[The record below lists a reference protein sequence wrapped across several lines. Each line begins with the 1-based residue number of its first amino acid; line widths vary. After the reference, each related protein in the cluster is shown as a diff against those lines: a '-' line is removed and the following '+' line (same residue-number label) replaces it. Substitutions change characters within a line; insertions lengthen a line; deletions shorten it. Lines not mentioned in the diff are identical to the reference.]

1 MATTNPTNSAN
12 TQVNSQLV
20 QDPLYLHPSEGPGS
34 LVVHEKLIGAQNYQK
49 RLMEIGLSTKRKL
62 GFVRGTV
69 VRMVDPIQA
78 ELWDT
83 CNNVVISWIIN
94 SVSDS
99 IAKSIMFVGTASEI
113 WNQLENRFALSNGSR
128 KYKLTKD
135 IYSVKQNG
143 GSVSE
148 YYTRMKCIWEELDS
162 MTQLPV
168 LTNITPEVRNFLN
181 ALNSH
186 KSELRLFQFLN
197 GLDEYL
203 SPQRSQILLMN
214 PLPTVENACS
224 LLQQE
229 ESQQELNQNSSSS
242 IEITA
247 LYSKSDLKD
256 KCSICGFKWH
266 PPERCWEKVGYPSW
280 HPKFKQSKLKGNT
293 GNGSKGY
300 PVVKGGQY
308 NRKIAATAEGAN
320 IMFTPQQFQQLM
332 KNLPKFDLQGNNSD
346 EELDHSFAAGKFCL
360 LAAASL
366 LVNYWIFDTGATD
379 HITPILQNLINAIKL
394 LFSPKINLPN
404 GITSAITHTGTVKL
418 NTNLVLKDTLVVPSF
433 KFSLLSV
440 PKLTKDSNCFVTFYP
455 KFCVVQDLT
464 TKKVLALGK
473 ERAGLYLLL
482 NIPLKSIDARLQS
495 LMVSTCAS
503 ASFLSY
509 PASFAS
515 MLNKAITTCNQSYS
529 LWHLRLGHISDS
541 KLKHVSGISNSNDKT
556 NIVSCLSC
564 PMAKFT
570 KLPYNLSESHALDIF
585 ELIHIDIWGPY
596 KVETNGSKK
605 YFLTIVDDCSR
616 VTWTYLLTH
625 KSDSFT
631 VLKSF
636 ISFVSKQ
643 FDKHVKTVRSDN
655 ALEFVKGPCHSY
667 LTEHGIVH
675 QTSCVDRPQQNA
687 RVERKHRHILEI
699 ARALRF
705 HSHLPLHYWGDCVIT
720 ATYLINRMPSSVLQ
734 NKTPYEALMKHVPK
748 YDHLRVFGCFAMA
761 SNPSR
766 VSDKFSLRGV
776 PCVFLGYPQHKKG
789 YKLVNLLDQT
799 TFVSRDVTFYE
810 DIFPYSSASI
820 SKFLKPLPCI
830 LPHSPNPIS
839 FDEFIST
846 TTSQSGASNESVPI
860 TSHEDNSNDQR
871 EPVTTDN
878 QASSSVNSAP
888 VRKSSRPSKP
898 PTWVKDYVTKLSH
911 VSMANQ
917 VCTPQLHSQF
927 QDFICALVSTS
938 DPCKFKDAVQDSA
951 WCEAMNAEIKA
962 LEDNDTWELTTLPKG
977 KKAIGSHWIY
987 KTKLKADGAVERKKA
1002 RLVAEGNRQR
1012 KGVDFEET
1020 FAPVAKMVTV
1030 RSLLTVAAMNGWE
1043 TCQMDVSNA
1052 FLHGDL
1058 LEEVYMRLPPGYIG
1072 KGECVQN
1079 VSNTSPYVCKLKKSL
1094 YGLKQAP
1101 RQWFFKLSQALLSFG
1116 YQQSKADYSLF
1127 TKKDT
1132 SSFTAI
1138 LVYVDDLLITGS
1150 DSSQIQKLKDQL
1162 STTFHMKDLGPLNYF
1177 LGIEVTRADQGIFIS
1192 QKKYALDLLTEY
1204 GVLNAKPYKLPK
1216 DPNLK
1221 LQADVGSP
1229 LSDPEPYRRLIGKLI
1244 YLTVTRPDIC
1254 YTVQL
1259 LSQFMQNPT
1268 SIHMQAA
1275 KHLLRYLLNSPGQG
1289 VVLTHKSA
1297 AHLTAYCDSD
1307 WASCPMSRRS
1317 TTGYCILL
1325 GDSPISWKSKKQ
1337 AVVARSS
1344 AEAEYRAMALTC
1356 CEVTWVV
1363 SLLKDLGLSDL
1374 GPVDLHCDNQAAL
1387 HIAANPVFHARTK
1400 HIEVDCHFV
1409 RDQIKAGL
1417 IRPSYVNT
1425 KLQLA
1430 DVFTKV
1436 VSVDQH
1442 KILLSKLGVSS
1453 SLHSQLEGE
1462 YGSKIEQEDHGHT

>member
-1 MATTNPTNSAN
+1 MAPTNLTNSAN
-12 TQVNSQLV
+12 TQVNPQLV

-34 LVVHEKLIGAQNYQK
+34 LVVHEKLIGAQNYRSWK
-49 RLMEIGLSTKRKL
+49 RSMEIGLSTKRKL

-69 VRMVDPIQA
+69 FRMVDPIQA

-83 CNNVVISWIIN
+83 CNNV
-94 SVSDS
+94 
-99 IAKSIMFVGTASEI
+99 
-113 WNQLENRFALSNGSR
+113 
-128 KYKLTKD
+128 
-135 IYSVKQNG
+135 
-143 GSVSE
+143 
-148 YYTRMKCIWEELDS
+148 
-162 MTQLPV
+162 
-168 LTNITPEVRNFLN
+168 
-181 ALNSH
+181 
-186 KSELRLFQFLN
+186 FLN

-214 PLPTVENACS
+214 PLPIVKNACS

-242 IEITA
+242 IEMTA

-266 PPERCWEKVGYPSW
+266 PPERCWEK
-280 HPKFKQSKLKGNT
+280 
-293 GNGSKGY
+293 
-300 PVVKGGQY
+300 
-308 NRKIAATAEGAN
+308 
-320 IMFTPQQFQQLM
+320 
-332 KNLPKFDLQGNNSD
+332 GNNSD
-346 EELDHSFAAGKFCL
+346 EELDHSFDA
-360 LAAASL
+360 
-366 LVNYWIFDTGATD
+366 
-379 HITPILQNLINAIKL
+379 
-394 LFSPKINLPN
+394 
-404 GITSAITHTGTVKL
+404 AITHTGTVQL
-418 NTNLVLKDTLVVPSF
+418 NTNLVLKDTLVVHFF

-440 PKLTKDSNCFVTFYP
+440 LKLTKDSNCFVTFYP

-515 MLNKAITTCNQSYS
+515 MLNKVVTTY
-529 LWHLRLGHISDS
+529 
-541 KLKHVSGISNSNDKT
+541 
-556 NIVSCLSC
+556 
-564 PMAKFT
+564 
-570 KLPYNLSESHALDIF
+570 
-585 ELIHIDIWGPY
+585 
-596 KVETNGSKK
+596 
-605 YFLTIVDDCSR
+605 DCSR
-616 VTWTYLLTH
+616 ITWTYLLTY

-643 FDKHVKTVRSDN
+643 FEKHVKTIRSDN

-667 LTEHGIVH
+667 LTEHWIVY

-687 RVERKHRHILEI
+687 RVERKHRHILKI
-699 ARALRF
+699 ARALIF

-720 ATYLINRMPSSVLQ
+720 ATYLISRMPSSVLQ
-734 NKTPYEALMKHVPK
+734 NKTPYEDLIKHVPK
-748 YDHLRVFGCFAMA
+748 YDHVRVFGCFAMA
-761 SNPSR
+761 SNTSR
-766 VSDKFSLRGV
+766 VSDKVSPRGV
-776 PCVFLGYPQHKKG
+776 PCLFLGYPQHKKR

-820 SKFLKPLPCI
+820 SKFLKPLPCT
-830 LPHSPNPIS
+830 LPYSPNPIS
-839 FDEFIST
+839 FDEFVST
-846 TTSQSGASNESVPI
+846 TTSQSGASNESIPI
-860 TSHEDNSNDQR
+860 ANHEDNSNDQR

-878 QASSSVNSAP
+878 QASLSANFGP

-938 DPCKFKDAVQDSA
+938 VLCKFKDVVQDSA

-962 LEDNDTWELTTLPKG
+962 LEDNDTLELTTLLKG
-977 KKAIGSHWIY
+977 KKAI
-987 KTKLKADGAVERKKA
+987 
-1002 RLVAEGNRQR
+1002 AEGNRQR

-1020 FAPVAKMVTV
+1020 FAPVTKMVTV
-1030 RSLLTVAAMNGWE
+1030 RSLLKVAAMNGWE
-1043 TCQMDVSNA
+1043 TCEMDVSNA

-1058 LEEVYMRLPPGYIG
+1058 LEEVYMILHPG
-1072 KGECVQN
+1072 
-1079 VSNTSPYVCKLKKSL
+1079 
-1094 YGLKQAP
+1094 
-1101 RQWFFKLSQALLSFG
+1101 
-1116 YQQSKADYSLF
+1116 
-1127 TKKDT
+1127 
-1132 SSFTAI
+1132 
-1138 LVYVDDLLITGS
+1138 
-1150 DSSQIQKLKDQL
+1150 
-1162 STTFHMKDLGPLNYF
+1162 
-1177 LGIEVTRADQGIFIS
+1177 ADQGIFIS

-1221 LQADVGSP
+1221 LQANVGSP
-1229 LSDPEPYRRLIGKLI
+1229 LFDPEPYKRLI
-1244 YLTVTRPDIC
+1244 
-1254 YTVQL
+1254 
-1259 LSQFMQNPT
+1259 
-1268 SIHMQAA
+1268 
-1275 KHLLRYLLNSPGQG
+1275 
-1289 VVLTHKSA
+1289 
-1297 AHLTAYCDSD
+1297 
-1307 WASCPMSRRS
+1307 
-1317 TTGYCILL
+1317 
-1325 GDSPISWKSKKQ
+1325 
-1337 AVVARSS
+1337 VVARSL
-1344 AEAEYRAMALTC
+1344 AEAEYKAMALTC

-1387 HIAANPVFHARTK
+1387 HTAANPIFHARTK
-1400 HIEVDCHFV
+1400 HVEVDCHFV

-1417 IRPSYVNT
+1417 IKPSYVNT

-1442 KILLSKLGVSS
+1442 KTLLSKLGVSS
-1453 SLHSQLEGE
+1453 S
-1462 YGSKIEQEDHGHT
+1462 

>member
-1 MATTNPTNSAN
+1 
-12 TQVNSQLV
+12 
-20 QDPLYLHPSEGPGS
+20 
-34 LVVHEKLIGAQNYQK
+34 
-49 RLMEIGLSTKRKL
+49 MEIGLSTKRKL
-62 GFVRGTV
+62 GFVRGTIV
-69 VRMVDPIQA
+69 GMVDPIQA

-83 CNNVVISWIIN
+83 CNNVVIYWIIN

-99 IAKSIMFVGTASEI
+99 IAKSIIFVGTASEI

-186 KSELRLFQFLN
+186 KSELGLFQFLN

-203 SPQRSQILLMN
+203 SPQRSQKILMN
-214 PLPTVENACS
+214 PLPIVENACS

-242 IEITA
+242 IKMTA

-266 PPERCWEKVGYPSW
+266 PPERCWEK
-280 HPKFKQSKLKGNT
+280 
-293 GNGSKGY
+293 
-300 PVVKGGQY
+300 
-308 NRKIAATAEGAN
+308 
-320 IMFTPQQFQQLM
+320 
-332 KNLPKFDLQGNNSD
+332 GNNSD
-346 EELDHSFAAGKFCL
+346 EELDHSFAAGKFGL
-360 LAAASL
+360 LAAASFAFGE
-366 LVNYWIFDTGATD
+366 VMYTPPNDAFSFDEIG
-379 HITPILQNLINAIKL
+379 LIVSKHDLIKSGRRDMS
-394 LFSPKINLPN
+394 FPS
-404 GITSAITHTGTVKL
+404 KL
-418 NTNLVLKDTLVVPSF
+418 IDLHG
-433 KFSLLSV
+433 
-440 PKLTKDSNCFVTFYP
+440 LT
-455 KFCVVQDLT
+455 DLT
-464 TKKVLALGK
+464 TKKVPALGK

-482 NIPLKSIDARLQS
+482 NIPLKSVDARLQS
-495 LMVSTCAS
+495 LM
-503 ASFLSY
+503 
-509 PASFAS
+509 
-515 MLNKAITTCNQSYS
+515 SYS

-541 KLKHVSGISNSNDKT
+541 KHKHVSCISNSNDKT
-556 NIVSCLSC
+556 NTVSCLSC

-585 ELIHIDIWGPY
+585 ELVHIDIWGPY
-596 KVETNGSKK
+596 KVATNGSKK

-655 ALEFVKGPCHSY
+655 ALEFVKAPCQSY

-687 RVERKHRHILEI
+687 RVERKLRHILEI

-720 ATYLINRMPSSVLQ
+720 ATYLINRIPSSVLQ
-734 NKTPYEALMKHVPK
+734 NKTPYEALMKHAPK

-766 VSDKFSLRGV
+766 VSDKFSPRSV

-810 DIFPYSSASI
+810 DIFPYSSTSI
-820 SKFLKPLPCI
+820 SKFLKPLPCT

-839 FDEFIST
+839 FDEFVSPT
-846 TTSQSGASNESVPI
+846 RSQSRASNESVPI
-860 TSHEDNSNDQR
+860 TNHEDNSNDQR
-871 EPVTTDN
+871 EPITIDN
-878 QASSSVNSAP
+878 QASLSANSAP

-898 PTWVKDYVTKLSH
+898 PTW
-911 VSMANQ
+911 
-917 VCTPQLHSQF
+917 F

-938 DPCKFKDAVQDSA
+938 DPCKFKDDVQDSA

-1002 RLVAEGNRQR
+1002 RLVAEGNKQR
-1012 KGVDFEET
+1012 KGVDFEKT

-1043 TCQMDVSNA
+1043 TYQMDVSNA

-1072 KGECVQN
+1072 KGEYVQN
-1079 VSNTSPYVCKLKKSL
+1079 MSNASPYVCKLRKSL
-1094 YGLKQAP
+1094 YGHKQAL

-1132 SSFTAI
+1132 SSFTVI

-1150 DSSQIQKLKDQL
+1150 DSSQIHKLKDQL
-1162 STTFHMKDLGPLNYF
+1162 STTFAMKDLGPLNYF

-1221 LQADVGSP
+1221 LQADVGNP
-1229 LSDPEPYRRLIGKLI
+1229 LSDPEPYKRLIGKLI

-1254 YTVQL
+1254 YNVQL

-1289 VVLTHKSA
+1289 
-1297 AHLTAYCDSD
+1297 DSH
-1307 WASCPMSRRS
+1307 
-1317 TTGYCILL
+1317 
-1325 GDSPISWKSKKQ
+1325 ISWKSKKQ

-1374 GPVDLHCDNQAAL
+1374 RPVDLHWDNQATL
-1387 HIAANPVFHARTK
+1387 HIASNPVFHARTK

-1417 IRPSYVNT
+1417 IKPSYVNS

-1442 KILLSKLGVSS
+1442 KTLLSKLGV
-1453 SLHSQLEGE
+1453 
-1462 YGSKIEQEDHGHT
+1462 